1 MVVAILTVVRTVELE
16 EVLQEVMVNRLEV
29 QIIMVKEELS
39 QPEEPMVKRIR
50 GLPPGPDH

>member
-1 MVVAILTVVRTVELE
+1 MVAILPVVRTVELE
-16 EVLQEVMVNRLEV
+16 DALQEVILNSLEV

-50 GLPPGPDH
+50 GLPPVPDH